1 MAPLRTVTVLTG
13 VISRSTAP
21 LTSQFC
27 LHLGR
32 AGSFSGRLSYK
43 GDVFNRHLITC
54 ELQPVNQTG
63 GDGDGD
69 GDGAVRVA

>member
-27 LHLGR
+27 LYLGR
-32 AGSFSGRLSYK
+32 AGSAGGRLSYIT
-43 GDVFNRHLITC
+43 GVFHHHLIPC
-54 ELQPVNQTG
+54 ELQPVNHT
-63 GDGDGD
+63 DGD
-69 GDGAVRVA
+69 AAEFVA